1 MSSFSR
7 RTLIKGAAVA
17 AMAPVLGRAQAAPKR
32 AVVLV
37 YLNGGYNALF
47 GSPQA
52 FVGAGTFG
60 VTSSNIQSMGNN
72 LFIDKPT
79 FGTNLPPAALAHI
92 ATVGVNHHLSSH
104 LPAQMSHFVGP
115 NGRSNAL
122 ILASAMTG
130 GAATTSLPAVVVG
143 AGTPV
148 GSHPME
154 GAISLQRASDLAP
167 TLDLFG
173 VSGTAGAQPSRRAA
187 LAGMRAAKLQSAPQ
201 LASSP
206 GSLKSAREAYDGSIA
221 VLGGTAPALALP
233 ELQTAYGVAG
243 TAVSSFTHQM
253 MAAEAMIK
261 LGTKVVI
268 ANNGGWDTHG
278 DINGTTVRNRMNT
291 VILPGLSKFLERMM
305 AAGSGYE
312 VTVAIF
318 GDFARSLPGS
328 DHASCLAATVIGHR
342 IKVGS
347 TGNVDAQV
355 GMASAPGNAGFW
367 SLLATSGGVAAANN
381 PFGANPHGA
390 LLI

>member
-1 MSSFSR
+1 MNSFSR

-17 AMAPVLGRAQAAPKR
+17 AMAPMLARAQAAPKR

-52 FVGAGTFG
+52 FAGAGTFG
-60 VTSSNIQSMGNN
+60 VTSTNIQSLGSN
-72 LFIDKPT
+72 LFVDKAT
-79 FGTNLPPAALAHI
+79 FGTNLPAAALQHI

-104 LPAQMSHFVGP
+104 LPAQMAHFVGP

-122 ILASAMTG
+122 ILAAAMTG

-154 GAISLQRASDLAP
+154 GNISLQRASDLAP

-173 VSGTAGAQPSRRAA
+173 VAGTAGAQPSRRAA
-187 LAGMRAAKLQSAPQ
+187 LAGMRSARLQSAAQ

-206 GSLKSAREAYDGSIA
+206 ASLKSAREAYDGSIA
-221 VLGGTAPALALP
+221 VLGGTAPSLSLP
-233 ELQTAYGVAG
+233 DLQTAYGVTG

-268 ANNGGWDTHG
+268 ATNGGWDTHG
-278 DINGTTVRNRMNT
+278 DINGTTVRNRMNS
-291 VILPGLSKFLERMM
+291 VILPGLSRFLTRMM
-305 AAGSGYE
+305 DAASGYE

-328 DHASCLAATVIGHR
+328 DHASCLAATVIGQR
-342 IKVGS
+342 VRLGT
-347 TGNVDAQV
+347 TGNVDSQV
-355 GMASAPGNAGFW
+355 GMATAPGTAGFW
-367 SLLATSGGVAAANN
+367 SLLAAAGGVTAAAN
-381 PFGANPHGA
+381 PFGANPHAA
-390 LLI
+390 LLM